1 MHSAWWREEREF
13 SKHSTVPADCVY
25 PTGCFGCPILHLVL
39 AGNAIALS
47 FSSRSATTGQNPAHG
62 HSRAA
67 WAGAD
72 DGDPSPSPVL
82 TKAPGIGT
90 FYLSVRS
97 QWNHQLRREQISQ
110 RSESFICSFSLSW
123 HELLPCPYRFSWLY
137 GSLQAGQRD
146 SRLFVKMDAAQREK
160 KERKEQLLSKPSFS
174 QEEARLL

>member
-90 FYLSVRS
+90 FYLSEVNGTIRWGENKS
-97 QWNHQLRREQISQ
+97 
-110 RSESFICSFSLSW
+110 
-123 HELLPCPYRFSWLY
+123 PK
-137 GSLQAGQRD
+137 GVKV
-146 SRLFVKMDAAQREK
+146 LFVVFLWVGMNCFHALTDFPGYTDCFRQGRETHGC
-160 KERKEQLLSKPSFS
+160 L
-174 QEEARLL
+174 

>member
-47 FSSRSATTGQNPAHG
+47 FSSRSATTGQNPAPG
-62 HSRAA
+62 HSRAV

-82 TKAPGIGT
+82 TKAPVTGT
-90 FYLSVRS
+90 FYLSEVNGTIRWGENKS
-97 QWNHQLRREQISQ
+97 
-110 RSESFICSFSLSW
+110 
-123 HELLPCPYRFSWLY
+123 PK
-137 GSLQAGQRD
+137 GVKV
-146 SRLFVKMDAAQREK
+146 LFVVFLWVGMNCFHALTDFPGYTDRFRQGRETHGC
-160 KERKEQLLSKPSFS
+160 L
-174 QEEARLL
+174 